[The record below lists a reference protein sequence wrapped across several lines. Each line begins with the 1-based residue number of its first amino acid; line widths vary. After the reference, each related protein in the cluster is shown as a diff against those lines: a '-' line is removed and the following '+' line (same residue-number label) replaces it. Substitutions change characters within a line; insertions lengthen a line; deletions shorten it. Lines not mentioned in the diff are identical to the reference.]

1 MRASSAVLTDTTFRL
16 WELAFPSSRALLA
29 RTRAAYVHLD
39 NLIAFSKR
47 DRDGKVDAYLAV
59 YLPDEVAL
67 LFFLGG
73 DLVNAAILTS
83 GGRFQASISE
93 AMRHIR
99 SEPERAEIAFHEAS
113 REQLA
118 SMYATCS
125 QTPQEL
131 GLDASSAETVFRAL
145 LDRRWSG
152 LLELIAR
159 GLVNY
164 IVVRDGRFASG
175 LFAERGSDDT
185 PAGRVARLFTVPPGE
200 AKARVVAKAF
210 AGLGAMPLQ
219 APPPMVNMFRH
230 FIWDLVDLAEG
241 EMPGDAGKRSERIR
255 LKLVPEHDVLRSVGG
270 VRGSEFADPIVEP
283 RVLVDAIAAWVRE
296 FLGELEIVHPQ
307 IAPRLLREAGRE
319 HRFALNA
326 VEFFDKLPWRIQW

>member
-118 SMYATCS
+118 AMYATCS

-159 GLVNY
+159 GQVNY
-164 IVVRDGRFASG
+164 ILVRDGRFASG

-200 AKARVVAKAF
+200 AKAASMA
-210 AGLGAMPLQ
+210 
-219 APPPMVNMFRH
+219 
-230 FIWDLVDLAEG
+230 
-241 EMPGDAGKRSERIR
+241 
-255 LKLVPEHDVLRSVGG
+255 PEHDVLRSVGG
-270 VRGSEFADPIVEP
+270 ARGSEFADPIVEP

-307 IAPRLLREAGRE
+307 IALRLLREAGRE

>member
-1 MRASSAVLTDTTFRL
+1 MRASSAVLTDTTVRL
-16 WELAFPSSRALLA
+16 WDLAYPSSRALLA
-29 RTRAAYVHLD
+29 RTRSAYVHLD
-39 NLIAFSKR
+39 NLIAFSKH
-47 DRDGKVDAYLAV
+47 DRDGKVDAYLTV

-83 GGRFQASISE
+83 VGRFQASISE

-118 SMYATCS
+118 AMYASCS
-125 QTPQEL
+125 QAPQDL
-131 GLDASSAETVFRAL
+131 GIDPSSAEAIFRTL
-145 LDRRWSG
+145 LDRRWNG

-159 GLVNY
+159 GRVNY
-164 IVVRDGRFASG
+164 ILVRDGRFASG

-185 PAGRVARLFTVPPGE
+185 PGACVARLFAVPPGE
-200 AKARVVAKAF
+200 ARARVSVKAF
-210 AGLGAMPLQ
+210 AGLPAMPEQ
-219 APPPMVNMFRH
+219 AAPSLVNMFRH
-230 FIWDLVDLAEG
+230 FVWDLVDLAEG
-241 EMPGDAGKRSERIR
+241 EMPGDAGRRSERIR
-255 LKLVPEHDVLRSVGG
+255 MKLVPEHDVLRSVGG
-270 VRGSEFADPIVEP
+270 RRGTEVADPIVEP
-283 RVLVDAIAAWVRE
+283 PVLADAVAAWVRE

-307 IAPRLLREAGRE
+307 IAARLLRDAGRE

-326 VEFFDKLPWRIQW
+326 VGFFDKLPWRIQW